1 MADDSGFG
9 WFTKKDTTTGEA
21 DGQRSKPAPPPVKKN
36 VWNEKIEEPDFDTEG
51 MSLEEIEDRMYGEEE
66 KAEEAKPASS
76 LPWHNNPGKK
86 DVAERSENEQLTKA
100 HEADKKIPK
109 TVNGSSAQATLRSN
123 NSLWAELDA
132 AREGHDFL
140 DNLENYVL
148 CGLAGPPGS
157 GKSGLILDSLTEE
170 ELEEG
175 AEVWHIDYDRGGK
188 TSKHAH
194 HRGKKNI
201 VIFDPI
207 VMNTNVEIQ
216 DQIDYLA
223 TYKRTM
229 DILKMA
235 NEQVDAQL
243 AHFKEHGKMPNPYLK
258 TLLFDGAD
266 KFKDVCENIMKIH
279 DLGLGNDAVGVATK
293 RVSRFNWGVRK
304 TRYRAATLVWQSL
317 MSKGVHVYAVC
328 HMKPVYDGDGNVIEG
343 KEVPGWLKD
352 SDGDLQQVVILYID
366 QERDDLG
373 RLTGVEKSFAVLTKN
388 RTSLEIPGRHTIF
401 ERAPEELGGSTWHGW
416 PSLKEGLFETDQ
428 SQKGASDE

>member
-76 LPWHNNPGKK
+76 LPWDK
-86 DVAERSENEQLTKA
+86 DPDEK
-100 HEADKKIPK
+100 EADKKIPK
-109 TVNGSSAQATLRSN
+109 TVNGSAAQATLRSN
-123 NSLWAELDA
+123 NPLWAELYA
-132 AREGHDFL
+132 EREGHYFL
-140 DNLENYVL
+140 DNLDNYVL

-157 GKSGLILDSLTEE
+157 GKSGLILDSLTEK

-201 VIFDPI
+201 VVFDPI
-207 VMNTNVEIQ
+207 VMNTDVEIQ

-243 AHFKEHGKMPNPYLK
+243 AHFK
-258 TLLFDGAD
+258 
-266 KFKDVCENIMKIH
+266 
-279 DLGLGNDAVGVATK
+279 
-293 RVSRFNWGVRK
+293 
-304 TRYRAATLVWQSL
+304 
-317 MSKGVHVYAVC
+317 
-328 HMKPVYDGDGNVIEG
+328 
-343 KEVPGWLKD
+343 
-352 SDGDLQQVVILYID
+352 
-366 QERDDLG
+366 
-373 RLTGVEKSFAVLTKN
+373 
-388 RTSLEIPGRHTIF
+388 
-401 ERAPEELGGSTWHGW
+401 
-416 PSLKEGLFETDQ
+416 
-428 SQKGASDE
+428 

>member
-1 MADDSGFG
+1 MSDDSGFG
-9 WFTKKDTTTGEA
+9 WFTKKDTTTGES
-21 DGQRSKPAPPPVKKN
+21 DGAALTPVPAKVKKN

-51 MSLEEIEDRMYGEEE
+51 MSLEEIDNRMYGEEE
-66 KAEEAKPASS
+66 KAEEAEPASS
-76 LPWHNNPGKK
+76 LPWAKTTVEEPVNQSDPMIPHKEPMTPRKQI
-86 DVAERSENEQLTKA
+86 V
-100 HEADKKIPK
+100 EA
-109 TVNGSSAQATLRSN
+109 TRSN
-123 NSLWAELDA
+123 NPLWAELDSE
-132 AREGHDFL
+132 REGHDFL

-157 GKSGLILDSLTEE
+157 GKSGLILDSLSDE
-170 ELEEG
+170 ELAEG

-201 VIFDPI
+201 IIFDPI
-207 VMNTNVEIQ
+207 VMNTDVEIQ

-223 TYKRTM
+223 TYERTM
-229 DILKMA
+229 KLLKMA

-243 AHFKEHGKMPNPYLK
+243 AHYKKHGKMPKPYLK

-352 SDGDLQQVVILYID
+352 SDGDLQQIVILYID
-366 QERDDLG
+366 QERDDIG

-388 RTSLEIPGRHTIF
+388 RTSLEMPGRHTIF
-401 ERAPEELGGSTWHGW
+401 ERAPEEKGGSTWYGW
-416 PSLKEGLFETDQ
+416 PSLQDGLFETDQ